1 MPAYNTIAFHADRC
15 DGCGKCMIAC
25 AQAKSASDSLRRAR
39 LEVLDDGT
47 GRFEL
52 TMCRQCADPECVH
65 SCPAAAL
72 GKNATTG
79 VIEWDHDKCID
90 CLLCTVGCSYAGI
103 ALDEAAGHVV
113 KCDQCGGDP
122 ACVRACKPGALEYL
136 STARIYDEVGS
147 LEDLFVQGLAGCQGC
162 NTELIMRHTLRRVG
176 PDTVVAAP
184 PGCVPGMGAVGYNG
198 LTGTKVPVFHPLLT
212 NTAPMLAGL
221 KRFYKRKGRQVT
233 ALALAG
239 DGGAADV
246 GFQSLSGAAERGEE
260 ILFLVID
267 NEGYMN
273 TGMQRSSCTPYGAW
287 TSTTPVGRE
296 SHGKS
301 QDAKNLP
308 LLMVGH
314 RCAYVATAST
324 AFMADFYLKLDR
336 ALQASKTGFAYLHV
350 YSPCTTG
357 WRFPSKKNIEVARK
371 AVESNFVL
379 LWEYTPAAGLRLT
392 RSVDAPVPLSEYLE
406 ALGKFRHLTREQV
419 AHLEQRIAENV
430 VEIKRHAAAEAAAS
444 PPSTQ
449 PGISSARAVQGPA
462 ESQA

>member
-1 MPAYNTIAFHADRC
+1 MT
-15 DGCGKCMIAC
+15 AC
-25 AQAKSASDSLRRAR
+25 AQAKATADSPGRAR
-39 LEVLDDGT
+39 IDVLADGA
-47 GRFEL
+47 GSFEL
-52 TMCRQCADPECVH
+52 AMCRQCADPECVQ

-72 GKNATTG
+72 RKNAETG
-79 VIEWDHDKCID
+79 VIDWDSERCIN

-113 KCDQCGGDP
+113 KCDQCGGNP
-122 ACVRACKPGALEYL
+122 ACVRACKSGALEYL
-136 STARIYDEVGS
+136 TTARIYNEVGA
-147 LEDLFVQGLAGCQGC
+147 LEDLFVPGLAGCQGC
-162 NTELIMRHTLRRVG
+162 NTELLMRHTLRRVG
-176 PDTVVAAP
+176 PDTVLAVP

-212 NTAPMLAGL
+212 NTAPMLAGI
-221 KRFYKRKGRQVT
+221 KRFYKRKGREIT

-260 ILFLVID
+260 MLFLVID

-287 TSTTPVGRE
+287 TTTTPVGPE
-296 SHGKS
+296 SPGKS

-324 AFMADFYLKLDR
+324 AFMADFYAKLDH
-336 ALQASKTGFAYLHV
+336 ALEASRLGFAYLHV

-357 WRFPSKKNIEVARK
+357 WRFPSRQNIEVARK
-371 AVESNFVL
+371 AVESNFVV
-379 LWEYTPAAGLRLT
+379 LWEYTPQAGLKLT
-392 RSVDAPVPLSEYLE
+392 HPVDDPVPVRTYLE
-406 ALGKFRHLTREQV
+406 AVGKYRHLTLRQIAHIEHHIADNV
-419 AHLEQRIAENV
+419 AA
-430 VEIKRHAAAEAAAS
+430 IKQQATVPPLAA
-444 PPSTQ
+444 
-449 PGISSARAVQGPA
+449 R
-462 ESQA
+462 

>member
-15 DGCGKCMIAC
+15 DGCGDCMVAC
-25 AQAKSASDSLRRAR
+25 ARAKSCSDSPARAR
-39 LEVLDDGT
+39 LEVLANGE

-52 TMCRQCADPECVH
+52 AMCRQCADPECVP

-72 GKNATTG
+72 SKDAESG
-79 VIEWDHDKCID
+79 VIEWDQDQCVN

-122 ACVRACKPGALEYL
+122 ACVRACKSGALEYV
-136 STARIYDEVGS
+136 TAARIYENVGA
-147 LEDLFVQGLAGCQGC
+147 LEDLFVPGLAGCQGC
-162 NTELIMRHTLRRVG
+162 NTELVMRHTLRRVG

-198 LTGTKVPVFHPLLT
+198 LTGTKVPTFHPLLT
-212 NTAPMLAGL
+212 NTAAMLAGI
-221 KRFYKRKGRQVT
+221 KRFYKRKGREVT

-260 ILFLVID
+260 MLFLVID

-287 TSTTPVGRE
+287 TTTTPVGHE
-296 SHGKS
+296 THGKS
-301 QDAKNLP
+301 QDAKNMP

-324 AFMADFYLKLDR
+324 AYMTDFYLKLDR
-336 ALQASKTGFAYLHV
+336 ALQASKHGFAYLHV

-357 WRFPSKKNIEVARK
+357 WRFPSRKNIEVARK

-379 LWEYTPAAGLRLT
+379 LWEYTPQSGLRLT
-392 RSVDAPVPLSEYLE
+392 HPVDDPVPISEYLE
-406 ALGKFRHLTREQV
+406 ALGKYRHLTAEQV
-419 AHLEQRIAENV
+419 AHIERHIAENV
-430 VEIKRHAAAEAAAS
+430 AQIRRQATDGAAAAAAT
-444 PPSTQ
+444 P
-449 PGISSARAVQGPA
+449 PGISSVRAQ
-462 ESQA
+462 